1 MVDEYEEELAKRS
14 KERSREKRIT
24 GAEEKLVVLRSEETG
39 RREKQRLGEKEIDG
53 ERTIIYEEFPGNSS
67 SSKNIIDHQTTYHN
81 RGIGVMAVVS
91 IVSFVLGAL
100 LSVFLMQGFCQ
111 DIDRAISWNPIAA
124 WRSLNAVAW
133 NPILSILAPEAT
145 AGAKAAAAAVSTAG
159 VSAGITIAYT
169 AWTGDKRMLAVAL
182 GSVAMGQGLVPAQQQ
197 YTEKLREDVRSE
209 RRASGRNLIRI
220 VGKEE
225 EETPRRRK
233 EFGDRFERARQ
244 PRLSIRDVS
253 GAGGSSEVIRV
264 MRREEKMT
272 PKRMIALPRMAA
284 RSPETPEPVYA
295 IERAGGQERDMDR
308 DLYCERSFGRPRM
321 IEF

>member
-1 MVDEYEEELAKRS
+1 M
-14 KERSREKRIT
+14 
-24 GAEEKLVVLRSEETG
+24 
-39 RREKQRLGEKEIDG
+39 
-53 ERTIIYEEFPGNSS
+53 
-67 SSKNIIDHQTTYHN
+67 
-81 RGIGVMAVVS
+81 GVMAVVS

-100 LSVFLMQGFCQ
+100 LSVFLTQGFCQ

-220 VGKEE
+220 VGKESRTSGFRMPSPWSGKEE
-225 EETPRRRK
+225 EETPRSKR
-233 EFGDRFERARQ
+233 EFGDRFERVLQ

-253 GAGGSSEVIRV
+253 GAGGSSAVIRV